1 MLTHPKGVHCPAPP
15 ALSLRFRWP
24 SRPLSDSSLWTF
36 SCLSSLRR
44 SYLFGLRMFD
54 TPTELALSLRA
65 FCASTGCPVVDLL
78 SLVHQMSSSGSSL
91 PPFLVPTLPHAF
103 SSETKLW
110 KRGVSSLAALL
121 NPHRRVRSRQLNSC
135 ELDVTSMRSSDCADG
150 LRSWAWSRGN
160 KETKQSFLQNPLTA
174 QMGDERITGKEE
186 YVLRSQVR
194 NVQPPSYEQ
203 EYP

>member
-65 FCASTGCPVVDLL
+65 FCASTGCLVVDLL

-160 KETKQSFLQNPLTA
+160 KETKRTLYKTPLQLRWGTNVSLA
-174 QMGDERITGKEE
+174 RKSKFQ
-186 YVLRSQVR
+186 RSQVR